1 MESYVEIA
9 FIHNFLT
16 DLLSVWM
23 ALYLVQRPLHGGR
36 VTLYALCA
44 SAWSAFVFLDIGWI
58 GVAAIETIGFI
69 AVFYRQLALYGVN
82 LLMRTL
88 WHATAF
94 IFWEGSFHLGAF
106 FPWIHTPIWICW
118 LLYLAVFFYL
128 RTHAMTLLRQRFIY
142 GCTLY
147 GSETIRLKGYM
158 DSGNLMQCQISRS
171 SS

>member
-94 IFWEGSFHLGAF
+94 IFWEGSFSLDPHTDLDLLAIVSGCVLLSAHACHDAAAAAIHL
-106 FPWIHTPIWICW
+106 W
-118 LLYLAVFFYL
+118 LHIVWKRNDPAE
-128 RTHAMTLLRQRFIY
+128 RIY
-142 GCTLY
+142 GQRQSDAMSASA
-147 GSETIRLKGYM
+147 GRLRE
-158 DSGNLMQCQISRS
+158 CQV
-171 SS
+171 

>member
-94 IFWEGSFHLGAF
+94 IFGKEAFIWALF
-106 FPWIHTPIWICW
+106 FPGSTHRSGSAGYCIWLCSSIC
-118 LLYLAVFFYL
+118 A
-128 RTHAMTLLRQRFIY
+128 RMP
-142 GCTLY
+142 
-147 GSETIRLKGYM
+147 
-158 DSGNLMQCQISRS
+158 
-171 SS
+171 